1 VTNSVHLTSPHP
13 AKAAKVEV
21 FPGGLGVGE
30 SFFAPGEKSAVID
43 YSTNSTDNHELSDSF
58 R

>member
-21 FPGGLGVGE
+21 FPGVGE